1 MKGNNNKENK
11 HGIIYPRVTALD
23 VFKEYWKSAK
33 KYWVYGLFSAIG
45 LSASTVVYSTIIPI
59 YYKNFFDYI
68 YKASIESNADYNFLI
83 STIIYILL
91 LGIIGLVFA
100 ISAYL
105 SVIYFETKSMIDTKQ
120 RAFDYLIN
128 HSHNFFSNNFSGSL
142 VQKVNRYTR
151 SFERIFDKFVMDIFP
166 LIIKTVGA
174 FVVLY
179 VVSPNISYVIV
190 SWIILFIIVSFIMT
204 KIKYKYDLKASGLDS
219 KSTGVLSDS
228 LSNHNVSQ
236 LFTGNQFESENFGK
250 VNYEHM
256 SANQFRWNFGEITN
270 FIQVILTVLAEFFVF
285 YFGILYWNNGTL
297 SVGTFVLAQAYII
310 IINGSLWSFGR
321 VIRDLTEGIAD
332 AKEMVEILHLPHEI
346 QDTANA
352 KDLIVN
358 SGTIE
363 FKNITFAFGKEEESN
378 KTVFNNLNISIKAG
392 EKVALIGSS
401 GAGKSTLVK
410 LLLRL
415 HDIKG
420 GEILIDGQNIKNVT
434 QNSLRENISLVPQDP
449 ALFHRT
455 LMENIRYGKRDA
467 KDEDVIAASKLAHC
481 DIFIKD
487 FPLQYETFVGER
499 GIKLSGGER
508 QRVAIARA
516 LLKNAPI
523 LILDEATSSLD
534 SHSESLIQDALHTL
548 MKGKTTLIIAH
559 RLSTIRKMDRIIVL
573 GKNGVI
579 EEGSHDDLIKK
590 GDGMYAKLWNL
601 QAGGFANKSIEEML
615 EG

>member
-1 MKGNNNKENK
+1 
-11 HGIIYPRVTALD
+11 
-23 VFKEYWKSAK
+23 
-33 KYWVYGLFSAIG
+33 
-45 LSASTVVYSTIIPI
+45 
-59 YYKNFFDYI
+59 
-68 YKASIESNADYNFLI
+68 
-83 STIIYILL
+83 
-91 LGIIGLVFA
+91 
-100 ISAYL
+100 
-105 SVIYFETKSMIDTKQ
+105 
-120 RAFDYLIN
+120 
-128 HSHNFFSNNFSGSL
+128 
-142 VQKVNRYTR
+142 
-151 SFERIFDKFVMDIFP
+151 
-166 LIIKTVGA
+166 
-174 FVVLY
+174 
-179 VVSPNISYVIV
+179 
-190 SWIILFIIVSFIMT
+190 
-204 KIKYKYDLKASGLDS
+204 
-219 KSTGVLSDS
+219 
-228 LSNHNVSQ
+228 
-236 LFTGNQFESENFGK
+236 
-250 VNYEHM
+250 
-256 SANQFRWNFGEITN
+256 
-270 FIQVILTVLAEFFVF
+270 
-285 YFGILYWNNGTL
+285 
-297 SVGTFVLAQAYII
+297 
-310 IINGSLWSFGR
+310 
-321 VIRDLTEGIAD
+321 
-332 AKEMVEILHLPHEI
+332 
-346 QDTANA
+346 
-352 KDLIVN
+352 
-358 SGTIE
+358 
-363 FKNITFAFGKEEESN
+363 
-378 KTVFNNLNISIKAG
+378 
-392 EKVALIGSS
+392 
-401 GAGKSTLVK
+401 
-410 LLLRL
+410 LRL